1 MYGKLYFQELKVRQW
16 KENIIPDKKKIET
29 NSKIAR

>member
-16 KENIIPDKKKIET
+16 KENIIPDKKK
-29 NSKIAR
+29 NRNK